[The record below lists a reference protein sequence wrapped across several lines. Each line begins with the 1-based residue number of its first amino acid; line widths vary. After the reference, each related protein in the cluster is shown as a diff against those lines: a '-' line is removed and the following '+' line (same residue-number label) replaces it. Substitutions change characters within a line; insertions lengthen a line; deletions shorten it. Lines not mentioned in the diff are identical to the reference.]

1 MSTSSGAAFPA
12 LPRTPWQRLRVVLEM
27 IKIEHTLFALPFAFL
42 GALLAAN
49 GLPSARQAFWILIA
63 MVGARS
69 AAMAFNRLVD
79 REIDARNPRTKGRAL
94 PAGQVSVPFVAGFI
108 VVASA
113 LLVLA
118 AAMLNPL
125 AFTLSPVA
133 LAIVFFYSYT
143 KRFTAW
149 SHAFLG
155 LALSLAPVGAW
166 IAVRGTVADSL
177 PAALLGGAV
186 VCWLIGFDT
195 IYALQDV
202 EFDRAEGLN
211 SLPVRFG
218 PARALLLARAFH
230 ALMVALLVGVGIA
243 SGRGAAY
250 FGGVAVAAGIIFIEH
265 AIIRPDDLRR
275 LNVAFFNLNSAVSA
289 LLLLATAADLWLKR

>member
-1 MSTSSGAAFPA
+1 MTATAEGPSIPV
-12 LPRTPWQRLRVVLEM
+12 TPWQKLRVVLEM

-49 GLPSARQAFWILIA
+49 GLPTAWQIVWILVA

-79 REIDARNPRTKGRAL
+79 REYDARNPRTRMRAL
-94 PAGQVSVPFVAGFI
+94 PAGLVSVPFVTGFTL
-108 VVASA
+108 VMSG

-118 AAMLNPL
+118 AGMLNPL
-125 AFTLSPVA
+125 ALALSPVA
-133 LAIVFFYSYT
+133 LLLVFFYSLT

-155 LALSLAPVGAW
+155 LALSVAPVGAW
-166 IAVRGTVADSL
+166 VAVRGSL
-177 PAALLGGAV
+177 AEPTPFLLAAAV
-186 VCWLIGFDT
+186 VCWLIGFDI

-202 EFDRAEGLN
+202 EFDEKAGLH
-211 SLPVRFG
+211 SMPVALG
-218 PARALLLARAFH
+218 PLRALWLGRAAH
-230 ALMVALLVGVGIA
+230 ALMIVFLVLMGQAAGLGLWYYVGVVLAAALIA
-243 SGRGAAY
+243 Y
-250 FGGVAVAAGIIFIEH
+250 EH

-275 LNVAFFNLNSAVSA
+275 LNVAFFYVNIAVSSG
-289 LLLLATAADLWLKR
+289 LLLFTALDVFTR

>member
-1 MSTSSGAAFPA
+1 
-12 LPRTPWQRLRVVLEM
+12 VLEM

-42 GALLAAN
+42 GALLAAK
-49 GLPSARQAFWILIA
+49 GLPTLWQIGWILVA

-79 REIDARNPRTKGRAL
+79 RDYDAKNPRTKMRAL
-94 PAGQVSVPFVAGFI
+94 PAGLVSVRFVTGFTL
-108 VVASA
+108 VMSL

-118 AAMLNPL
+118 AGMLNPL
-125 AFTLSPVA
+125 ALALSPVA
-133 LAIVFFYSYT
+133 LAVVFFYSLT

-155 LALSLAPVGAW
+155 VALAIAPVGAW
-166 IAVRGTVADSL
+166 IAVRGSFALTPL
-177 PAALLGGAV
+177 LLGAAV

-202 EFDRAEGLN
+202 EFDRSVGLH

-218 PARALLLARAFH
+218 PTRALWIGRAFH
-230 ALMVALLVGVGIA
+230 ALMIALLVGVGISA
-243 SGRGAAY
+243 GLGAWYYA
-250 FGGVAVAAGIIFIEH
+250 GVALAAALIFTEH
-265 AIIRPDDLRR
+265 VIIRPEDLKR
-275 LNVAFFNLNSAVSA
+275 LNIAFFNINSIVSTG
-289 LLLLATAADLWLKR
+289 LLLFTVIDLFW